1 MTASRTLP
9 AHLAHPFSPRG
20 RLDPYPAYRW
30 LREHDPVHFD
40 VTSRMW
46 LLTTHAN
53 CALALRDPRF
63 SAALGQRERVRD
75 DELPPSMLTTD
86 PPEHQRLRSP
96 GALLMGPAAI
106 RGISGGI
113 AAEIERVL
121 DGLAGRERIEA
132 TADIGEPLA
141 TGVLAELFG
150 LPPADRA
157 AFAVLAARVSVNL
170 DPLAGPQAAAAG
182 RAAMGELTRFLGD
195 RADSAAE
202 AVRAA
207 AASASTAAAT
217 GSTGSAG
224 SAAAADTAG
233 GSPFGRLA
241 ADDRLTRAEML
252 GIASLTV
259 VGGWKPLAE
268 MVGNAL
274 HRLLPRK
281 DAAEQVRE
289 SHEAAVSAVDELL
302 RLESPIPFTARVTTE
317 EVRLDGGVIPA
328 GARVLAL
335 VGAANRDPAVFAEPD
350 ELVVSRSPNPHLAF
364 GAGTHLCLGA
374 PLVRQAGALLLGG
387 LLTRYPELRPVG
399 DPPAWAPSMVPRRL
413 TGFTL
418 TT

>member
-1 MTASRTLP
+1 MTAPRTLP
-9 AHLAHPFSPRG
+9 GHLAHPFSPRG

-30 LREHDPVHFD
+30 LRENDPVHFD

-46 LLTTHAN
+46 LLTAHAD

-106 RGISGGI
+106 RGIAGGVE
-113 AAEIERVL
+113 AEIESVL
-121 DGLAGRERIEA
+121 GGLAGRAEIEA
-132 TADIGEPLA
+132 ATDIGEPLA
-141 TGVLAELFG
+141 TGVLARLFG

-157 AFAVLAARVSVNL
+157 AFAGLAARVSVNL

-182 RAAMGELTRFLGD
+182 RAAMGELTRFLDG
-195 RADSAAE
+195 RAESAA
-202 AVRAA
+202 
-207 AASASTAAAT
+207 
-217 GSTGSAG
+217 
-224 SAAAADTAG
+224 

-252 GIASLTV
+252 GIATLTV

-274 HRLLPRK
+274 HWLLPR
-281 DAAEQVRE
+281 Q
-289 SHEAAVSAVDELL
+289 EAADRIRNGGDEVAVQAVDELL

-317 EVRLDGGVIPA
+317 AVPLDGGTIPA

-335 VGAANRDPAVFAEPD
+335 VGAANRDPAVFDGPD
-350 ELVVSRSPNPHLAF
+350 ELLVTRSPNPHLAF

-374 PLVRQAGALLLGG
+374 PLVRQAGALLLNG
-387 LLTRYPELRPVG
+387 LLTRYPGLRQAGEPPV
-399 DPPAWAPSMVPRRL
+399 WAPGLVPRRL

-418 TT
+418 AI

>member
-1 MTASRTLP
+1 MTAPRTLP
-9 AHLAHPFSPRG
+9 GHLAHPFSPRG

-30 LREHDPVHFD
+30 LRENDPVHFD

-46 LLTTHAN
+46 LLTAHAD

-106 RGISGGI
+106 RGIAAGI
-113 AAEIERVL
+113 EAEIDAVL
-121 DGLAGRERIEA
+121 DGLATRAANGPAGDAANASGSAGGGMIEA
-132 TADIGEPLA
+132 TADLGEPLA
-141 TGVLAELFG
+141 TGVLARLFG
-150 LPPADRA
+150 LPPADVP
-157 AFAVLAARVSVNL
+157 AFAALADRVSVNL
-170 DPLAGPQAAAAG
+170 DPLAGAQAAAAG
-182 RAAMGELTRFLGD
+182 RAAMGELTRFLGE
-195 RADSAAE
+195 RAD
-202 AVRAA
+202 AA
-207 AASASTAAAT
+207 AATANEP
-217 GSTGSAG
+217 
-224 SAAAADTAG
+224 G

-241 ADDRLTRAEML
+241 ADDRLTRAETL
-252 GIASLTV
+252 GIAALTV

-274 HRLLPRK
+274 HWLLPRK
-281 DAAEQVRE
+281 EAADLIRHGGQEV
-289 SHEAAVSAVDELL
+289 AVSAVDELL

-317 EVRLDGGVIPA
+317 AVTLDGGVIPA

-335 VGAANRDPAVFAEPD
+335 VGAANRDPAVFDGPD
-350 ELVVSRSPNPHLAF
+350 ELLVTRSPNPHLAF

-374 PLVRQAGALLLGG
+374 PLVRQAGGLLLSG
-387 LLTRYPELRPVG
+387 LLGRYPGLRPAG
-399 DPPAWAPSMVPRRL
+399 EPPTWAPGLVPRRL

-418 TT
+418 AI

>member
-1 MTASRTLP
+1 MTAPRTLP
-9 AHLAHPFSPRG
+9 GHLAHPFSPRG

-46 LLTTHAN
+46 LLTSHAD

-106 RGISGGI
+106 RGVAGDIEAGI
-113 AAEIERVL
+113 GAVL
-121 DGLAGRERIEA
+121 DGLAGRDEIEA
-132 TADIGEPLA
+132 TADLGEPLA
-141 TGVLAELFG
+141 TGVLARLFG
-150 LPPADRA
+150 LPAADVP
-157 AFAVLAARVSVNL
+157 AFAELAARVSVNL

-182 RAAMGELTRFLGD
+182 RAAMGELTRFLGE
-195 RADSAAE
+195 RAEAAAE
-202 AVRAA
+202 A
-207 AASASTAAAT
+207 AAS
-217 GSTGSAG
+217 GP
-224 SAAAADTAG
+224 G

-241 ADDRLTRAEML
+241 ADDRLSRAEML
-252 GIASLTV
+252 GIAALTV

-274 HRLLPRK
+274 HWLLPR
-281 DAAEQVRE
+281 E
-289 SHEAAVSAVDELL
+289 EAAGLIRNGGREVAESAVDELL

-317 EVRLDGGVIPA
+317 AVPLDGGVIPA

-335 VGAANRDPAVFAEPD
+335 VGAANRDPAVFDRPD
-350 ELVVSRSPNPHLAF
+350 ELLVTRSPNPHLAF
-364 GAGTHLCLGA
+364 GAGTHVCLGA
-374 PLVRQAGALLLGG
+374 PLVRQAGGLLLSG
-387 LLTRYPELRPVG
+387 LLDRYPGLRRTG
-399 DPPAWAPSMVPRRL
+399 KPPAWAPGLVPRRL

-418 TT
+418 AI